1 MKQDNENLRGNRKQR
16 DFHRYVRVVYRA
28 CRKLYG
34 NEKTQDECLKVFKV
48 IFPELYKLRNC
59 AEEKI
64 QVPLIVSTKLL
75 VATHDWNPHGKLA
88 ELVAYVIGTL
98 QFPVDW
104 NREDLM
110 QFYEDIMPVVM
121 RIRKLTPRECF
132 RLMGMSETD
141 IDVVLS
147 SGISNSACYKLAGN
161 SIVVDVMTAMFD
173 TLFINTEPKKEVG
186 MQLSLF

>member
-1 MKQDNENLRGNRKQR
+1 MKR
-16 DFHRYVRVVYRA
+16 DRDLHRLVRVVYRA

-34 NEKTQDECLKVFKV
+34 KEKTQDECLKVFKV
-48 IFPELYKLRNC
+48 VFPEMYAARHSEFPTNRHLSEEGIEKLDAIFTSWQPHENG
-59 AEEKI
+59 E
-64 QVPLIVSTKLL
+64 LDKLCFKVL
-75 VATHDWNPHGKLA
+75 GEAGRWRFNDDFV
-88 ELVAYVIGTL
+88 
-98 QFPVDW
+98 QFC
-104 NREDLM
+104 N
-110 QFYEDIMPVVM
+110 DIMPVVM